1 MADTKGANLS
11 RMVLKQAG
19 RAKEKILQNL
29 GKADKTTDEIFEEHL
44 QNFNTQQVNSTRL
57 HKDINNYLRCIRAM
71 QTASKN
77 LMETLSDIYEK
88 EWVGQ
93 DMLYVQAQN
102 NEMLWADLAHKLSD
116 QVVIPLNTY
125 QAQFPEMRKKI
136 DKRGRKLIDF
146 DAERHTVQQLQ
157 NNPNRNEAKFV
168 RAKEGME
175 NAKRTYEILNSELHD
190 ELPALHDSRIL
201 FLVTNMQT
209 LFAAEEVFHS
219 ETAKVYSEL
228 EGVVD
233 KLAKEA
239 QRGTLPRKTF
249 PKPLPITNNTNSN
262 FNNSSVITNSN
273 GPNLS
278 APPKDINGAVVSPNT
293 FKRLAEFSHSVADHV
308 KSYYN
313 SSLWQSDS
321 KGTSV
326 LSTPLAA
333 PKEHQ
338 VLPIQHVLKE
348 SAPKEHV
355 LKEHMLLEPALTN
368 GLPEQ
373 LAEAGES
380 PSLGVSETEAC
391 MPPMAPLASS
401 KRLPA
406 SLPNG
411 HSATTENL
419 PPGVLYQVKAA
430 YKYQAEDMDELQFEV
445 GEVIDVV
452 EYDDPEEQE
461 EGWLMGVRSSTGQK
475 GLFPANF
482 TRPI

>member
-1 MADTKGANLS
+1 VNYLPGNMADTKGGNLS
-11 RMVLKQAG
+11 RLVLKQAG

-44 QNFNTQQVNSTRL
+44 QNFNTQQVNATRL

-146 DAERHTVQQLQ
+146 DAERHAVQQMQ
-157 NNPNRNEAKFV
+157 NNPNRNEAKFIK
-168 RAKEGME
+168 AKEQME
-175 NAKRTYEILNSELHD
+175 NAKRTYEVLNSELHD

-233 KLAKEA
+233 KLAKEV
-239 QRGTLPRKTF
+239 QKGTLPRKTF
-249 PKPLPITNNTNSN
+249 PKPQPITNANP
-262 FNNSSVITNSN
+262 VITNSS
-273 GPNLS
+273 PNSTLAS
-278 APPKDINGAVVSPNT
+278 PPKGEWTSSDEGKTNGFDKFKNATNGSSSRSKYGGISQSPT
-293 FKRLAEFSHSVADHV
+293 KDYEPIGGHSDT
-308 KSYYN
+308 N
-313 SSLWQSDS
+313 
-321 KGTSV
+321 GTSR
-326 LSTPLAA
+326 L
-333 PKEHQ
+333 
-338 VLPIQHVLKE
+338 
-348 SAPKEHV
+348 
-355 LKEHMLLEPALTN
+355 N
-368 GLPEQ
+368 GN
-373 LAEAGES
+373 GRS
-380 PSLGVSETEAC
+380 DMYDIPSG
-391 MPPMAPLASS
+391 
-401 KRLPA
+401 
-406 SLPNG
+406 
-411 HSATTENL
+411 ATTDNL
-419 PPGVLYQVKAA
+419 PPGVLYKVKAT

-445 GEVIDVV
+445 GEIIDVI
-452 EYDDPEEQE
+452 EYEDPEEQE
-461 EGWLMGVRSSTGQK
+461 EGWLMGVKDSTGQK

-482 TRPI
+482 TKPI

>member
-1 MADTKGANLS
+1 VNYLAGNMADTKGGNLS
-11 RMVLKQAG
+11 RLVLKQAG

-44 QNFNTQQVNSTRL
+44 QNFNTQQVNATRL

-146 DAERHTVQQLQ
+146 DSERHAVQQMQ
-157 NNPNRNEAKFV
+157 NNPNRNEAKFIK
-168 RAKEGME
+168 AKEQME
-175 NAKRTYEILNSELHD
+175 NAKRTYEVLNSELHD

-233 KLAKEA
+233 KLAKEV
-239 QRGTLPRKTF
+239 QKGTLPRKTF
-249 PKPLPITNNTNSN
+249 PKPQPITNANPVIS
-262 FNNSSVITNSN
+262 NSSPNST
-273 GPNLS
+273 LAS
-278 APPKDINGAVVSPNT
+278 PPKADSAKTDNEGVVSPNSM
-293 FKRLAEFSHSVADHV
+293 KRLKDFSAGLLNHV

-313 SSLWQSDS
+313 PTLWQASS
-321 KGTSV
+321 RGTSGE
-326 LSTPLAA
+326 LSPAA
-333 PKEHQ
+333 PLSPRDTVLVDPKEEPTEMS
-338 VLPIQHVLKE
+338 VSPLPPDISEISKTELPSTEQELV
-348 SAPKEHV
+348 SAPK
-355 LKEHMLLEPALTN
+355 
-368 GLPEQ
+368 
-373 LAEAGES
+373 
-380 PSLGVSETEAC
+380 SETENDPVLPEKLVEAS
-391 MPPMAPLASS
+391 AP
-401 KRLPA
+401 K
-406 SLPNG
+406 
-411 HSATTENL
+411 
-419 PPGVLYQVKAA
+419 
-430 YKYQAEDMDELQFEV
+430 
-445 GEVIDVV
+445 VV
-452 EYDDPEEQE
+452 PD
-461 EGWLMGVRSSTGQK
+461 ST
-475 GLFPANF
+475 
-482 TRPI
+482 

>member
-1 MADTKGANLS
+1 MADTKGANIS

-146 DAERHTVQQLQ
+146 DAERHAVQQMQ

-168 RAKEGME
+168 RAKESME
-175 NAKRTYEILNSELHD
+175 CAKRTYEILNSELHD

-219 ETAKVYSEL
+219 ETAKVYGEL

-249 PKPLPITNNTNSN
+249 PKPLPITNHSSNANLSSNIISNTNG
-262 FNNSSVITNSN
+262 NSLNS
-273 GPNLS
+273 
-278 APPKDINGAVVSPNT
+278 PPKA
-293 FKRLAEFSHSVADHV
+293 
-308 KSYYN
+308 
-313 SSLWQSDS
+313 
-321 KGTSV
+321 
-326 LSTPLAA
+326 
-333 PKEHQ
+333 
-338 VLPIQHVLKE
+338 
-348 SAPKEHV
+348 
-355 LKEHMLLEPALTN
+355 TN
-368 GLPEQ
+368 GGRSHKYSGGQSPTKDDYEPVRNLPD
-373 LAEAGES
+373 
-380 PSLGVSETEAC
+380 T
-391 MPPMAPLASS
+391 
-401 KRLPA
+401 
-406 SLPNG
+406 NG
-411 HSATTENL
+411 HSKSNGNGQSSGQEIPPGATTDNL

-445 GEVIDVV
+445 GEVMDVI
-452 EYDDPEEQE
+452 EYEDPEEQE
-461 EGWLMGVRSSTGQK
+461 EGWLMGIRTSTGQK

>member
-1 MADTKGANLS
+1 VSYLPGNMADTKGGNLS
-11 RMVLKQAG
+11 RLVLKQAG

-44 QNFNTQQVNSTRL
+44 QNFNTQQVNATRL

-71 QTASKN
+71 QAASKN

-146 DAERHTVQQLQ
+146 DAERHAVQQMQ
-157 NNPNRNEAKFV
+157 NNPNRNEAKFIK
-168 RAKEGME
+168 AKEQME
-175 NAKRTYEILNSELHD
+175 NAKRTYEVLNSELHD

-233 KLAKEA
+233 KLAKEV
-239 QRGTLPRKTF
+239 QKGTLPRRTF
-249 PKPLPITNNTNSN
+249 PKPQPITNANPIIS
-262 FNNSSVITNSN
+262 NSS
-273 GPNLS
+273 PNATLAS
-278 APPKDINGAVVSPNT
+278 PPKGEWTSSDEGKTNGFDKFKNATNGSSSRSKYGGHSQSPT
-293 FKRLAEFSHSVADHV
+293 KDYEPIGGHSDT
-308 KSYYN
+308 N
-313 SSLWQSDS
+313 
-321 KGTSV
+321 GTSR
-326 LSTPLAA
+326 LNGNGRSDMYDIPSGASTD
-333 PKEHQ
+333 
-338 VLPIQHVLKE
+338 
-348 SAPKEHV
+348 
-355 LKEHMLLEPALTN
+355 
-368 GLPEQ
+368 
-373 LAEAGES
+373 
-380 PSLGVSETEAC
+380 
-391 MPPMAPLASS
+391 
-401 KRLPA
+401 
-406 SLPNG
+406 
-411 HSATTENL
+411 NL
-419 PPGVLYQVKAA
+419 PPGVLYRVKAT

-445 GEVIDVV
+445 GEIIDVI
-452 EYDDPEEQE
+452 EYEDPEEQE
-461 EGWLMGVRSSTGQK
+461 EGWLMGCKDSTGQK

-482 TRPI
+482 TKPV

>member
-1 MADTKGANLS
+1 VAARGTMADTKGANLS

-146 DAERHTVQQLQ
+146 DAERHAVQQMQ

-168 RAKEGME
+168 RAKESME

-249 PKPLPITNNTNSN
+249 PKPLPITNNTANNVSNSH
-262 FNNSSVITNSN
+262 VITNSATTT
-273 GPNLS
+273 LS
-278 APPKDINGAVVSPNT
+278 SPPKDIGVGSPNT
-293 FKRLAEFSHSVADHV
+293 YKRLQEFSHGVLDHV
-308 KSYYN
+308 RSYYN

-321 KGTSV
+321 KATSV
-326 LSTPLAA
+326 LSTPKIEPLPAKA
-333 PKEHQ
+333 EPT
-338 VLPIQHVLKE
+338 VLQ
-348 SAPKEHV
+348 
-355 LKEHMLLEPALTN
+355 
-368 GLPEQ
+368 LPEQ
-373 LAEAGES
+373 LQEAPEEPEKDAKLPDLTQVTK
-380 PSLGVSETEAC
+380 PSNSNGLHPATL
-391 MPPMAPLASS
+391 PSS
-401 KRLPA
+401 
-406 SLPNG
+406 
-411 HSATTENL
+411 HSATTDNL

-461 EGWLMGVRSSTGQK
+461 EGWLMGIRSSTGQK

>member
-1 MADTKGANLS
+1 
-11 RMVLKQAG
+11 
-19 RAKEKILQNL
+19 
-29 GKADKTTDEIFEEHL
+29 
-44 QNFNTQQVNSTRL
+44 
-57 HKDINNYLRCIRAM
+57 
-71 QTASKN
+71 
-77 LMETLSDIYEK
+77 
-88 EWVGQ
+88 
-93 DMLYVQAQN
+93 MLYVQAQN

-146 DAERHTVQQLQ
+146 DAERHSVQQMQ

-168 RAKEGME
+168 RAKESME

-219 ETAKVYSEL
+219 ETAKVYGEL

-249 PKPLPITNNTNSN
+249 PKPLPITNHSSNSN
-262 FNNSSVITNSN
+262 LTSNVITTN
-273 GPNLS
+273 GNNLS
-278 APPKDINGAVVSPNT
+278 SPPKA
-293 FKRLAEFSHSVADHV
+293 
-308 KSYYN
+308 
-313 SSLWQSDS
+313 
-321 KGTSV
+321 
-326 LSTPLAA
+326 
-333 PKEHQ
+333 
-338 VLPIQHVLKE
+338 
-348 SAPKEHV
+348 
-355 LKEHMLLEPALTN
+355 TN
-368 GLPEQ
+368 GGGRSQKYSGGLSPTKDDYEPVRNLPE
-373 LAEAGES
+373 S
-380 PSLGVSETEAC
+380 
-391 MPPMAPLASS
+391 
-401 KRLPA
+401 
-406 SLPNG
+406 NG
-411 HSATTENL
+411 HSKTNGSGHSYDIPAGATTDNL

>member
-1 MADTKGANLS
+1 VSYLPGNMADTKGGNLS
-11 RMVLKQAG
+11 RLVLKQAG

-44 QNFNTQQVNSTRL
+44 QNFNTQQVNATRL

-146 DAERHTVQQLQ
+146 DAERHAVQQMQ
-157 NNPNRNEAKFV
+157 NNPNRNEAKFIK
-168 RAKEGME
+168 AKEQME
-175 NAKRTYEILNSELHD
+175 NAKRTYEVLNSELHD

-233 KLAKEA
+233 KLAKEV
-239 QRGTLPRKTF
+239 QKGTLPRKTF
-249 PKPLPITNNTNSN
+249 PKPQPITNANPVIS
-262 FNNSSVITNSN
+262 NSSPNST
-273 GPNLS
+273 LAS
-278 APPKDINGAVVSPNT
+278 PPKGEWTSSDEGKTNGFDKFKNATNGSSSRSKYGGHSQSPT
-293 FKRLAEFSHSVADHV
+293 KDYEPIGGHSDT
-308 KSYYN
+308 N
-313 SSLWQSDS
+313 
-321 KGTSV
+321 GTSR
-326 LSTPLAA
+326 L
-333 PKEHQ
+333 
-338 VLPIQHVLKE
+338 
-348 SAPKEHV
+348 
-355 LKEHMLLEPALTN
+355 N
-368 GLPEQ
+368 GN
-373 LAEAGES
+373 GRS
-380 PSLGVSETEAC
+380 DMYDIPSG
-391 MPPMAPLASS
+391 
-401 KRLPA
+401 
-406 SLPNG
+406 
-411 HSATTENL
+411 ATTDNL
-419 PPGVLYQVKAA
+419 PPGVLYKVKAT

-445 GEVIDVV
+445 GEIIDVI
-452 EYDDPEEQE
+452 EYEDPEEQE
-461 EGWLMGVRSSTGQK
+461 EGWLMGVKDSTGQK

-482 TRPI
+482 TKPI

>member
-1 MADTKGANLS
+1 MGVLAGLPTVSYLAKPTMADTKGANIS

-29 GKADKTTDEIFEEHL
+29 GKSDKTTDEIFEEHL
-44 QNFNTQQVNSTRL
+44 MNFNTQQVNSTRL

-146 DAERHTVQQLQ
+146 DAERHAVQQMQ
-157 NNPNRNEAKFV
+157 NNPNRNEAKFIKV
-168 RAKEGME
+168 KEQME
-175 NAKRTYEILNSELHD
+175 NAKRTYEVLNSELHD

-233 KLAKEA
+233 KLAKEV
-239 QRGTLPRKTF
+239 QKGTLPRKTF
-249 PKPLPITNNTNSN
+249 PKPQPITNANP
-262 FNNSSVITNSN
+262 VITNSS
-273 GPNLS
+273 PNSTLAS
-278 APPKDINGAVVSPNT
+278 PPKG
-293 FKRLAEFSHSVADHV
+293 
-308 KSYYN
+308 
-313 SSLWQSDS
+313 
-321 KGTSV
+321 
-326 LSTPLAA
+326 
-333 PKEHQ
+333 
-338 VLPIQHVLKE
+338 
-348 SAPKEHV
+348 
-355 LKEHMLLEPALTN
+355 
-368 GLPEQ
+368 
-373 LAEAGES
+373 
-380 PSLGVSETEAC
+380 
-391 MPPMAPLASS
+391 
-401 KRLPA
+401 
-406 SLPNG
+406 
-411 HSATTENL
+411 ATTDNL
-419 PPGVLYQVKAA
+419 PPGVLYKVKAT

-445 GEVIDVV
+445 GEIIDVI
-452 EYDDPEEQE
+452 EYEDPEEQE
-461 EGWLMGVRSSTGQK
+461 EGWLMGVKESTGQK

-482 TRPI
+482 TKPI

>member
-1 MADTKGANLS
+1 MTDSKGGNIS

-44 QNFNTQQVNSTRL
+44 LNFNSQQVNATRL

-93 DMLYVQAQN
+93 DMLSVQAQN
-102 NEMLWADLAHKLSD
+102 TEMLWSDLAHKLSD

-136 DKRGRKLIDF
+136 DKRGRKLIDY
-146 DAERHTVQQLQ
+146 DAERHAVQQMQ

-168 RAKEGME
+168 RAKEQME
-175 NAKRTYEILNSELHD
+175 NAKRTYELLNSELHD

-219 ETAKVYSEL
+219 ETSKVYSEL

-233 KLAKEA
+233 KLAKEV
-239 QRGTLPRKTF
+239 QKGTLPRKTF
-249 PKPLPITNNTNSN
+249 PKPQPIVNNHM
-262 FNNSSVITNSN
+262 NNSVI
-273 GPNLS
+273 
-278 APPKDINGAVVSPNT
+278 
-293 FKRLAEFSHSVADHV
+293 SHS
-308 KSYYN
+308 
-313 SSLWQSDS
+313 
-321 KGTSV
+321 
-326 LSTPLAA
+326 
-333 PKEHQ
+333 
-338 VLPIQHVLKE
+338 
-348 SAPKEHV
+348 
-355 LKEHMLLEPALTN
+355 EPVN
-368 GLPEQ
+368 N
-373 LAEAGES
+373 
-380 PSLGVSETEAC
+380 
-391 MPPMAPLASS
+391 MN
-401 KRLPA
+401 
-406 SLPNG
+406 SLPKG
-411 HSATTENL
+411 ATTDNL

-430 YKYQAEDMDELQFEV
+430 YKYQAEDVDELNFEV

-452 EYDDPEEQE
+452 EYEDPEDQE
-461 EGWLMGVRSSTGQK
+461 EGWLTGMKQSTGQK

-482 TRPI
+482 TRPM

>member
-1 MADTKGANLS
+1 MGSASRASNNVLPGRQHHGRHEGSQHLQDGA
-11 RMVLKQAG
+11 QAG
-19 RAKEKILQNL
+19 RQGQGEDPAKSREVCQDDGRDLRGAPHELQHPAGQL
-29 GKADKTTDEIFEEHL
+29 HQA
-44 QNFNTQQVNSTRL
+44 TQGHQQL
-57 HKDINNYLRCIRAM
+57 PAM

-102 NEMLWADLAHKLSD
+102 HEMLWAALAHKLSD
-116 QVVIPLNTY
+116 QVVIPLNTN

-146 DAERHTVQQLQ
+146 DAERHAVQQMQ

-168 RAKEGME
+168 RAKESME
-175 NAKRTYEILNSELHD
+175 NAKRTYEVLNSELHD

-219 ETAKVYSEL
+219 ETAKVFSEL
-228 EGVVD
+228 EAVVD
-233 KLAKEA
+233 KLAKEV
-239 QRGTLPRKTF
+239 QKGTLPRKTF
-249 PKPLPITNNTNSN
+249 PKPLPITNHSSNSN
-262 FNNSSVITNSN
+262 LSNNVISTNGNNTSS
-273 GPNLS
+273 
-278 APPKDINGAVVSPNT
+278 PPKG
-293 FKRLAEFSHSVADHV
+293 
-308 KSYYN
+308 
-313 SSLWQSDS
+313 
-321 KGTSV
+321 
-326 LSTPLAA
+326 
-333 PKEHQ
+333 
-338 VLPIQHVLKE
+338 
-348 SAPKEHV
+348 
-355 LKEHMLLEPALTN
+355 
-368 GLPEQ
+368 
-373 LAEAGES
+373 
-380 PSLGVSETEAC
+380 
-391 MPPMAPLASS
+391 
-401 KRLPA
+401 
-406 SLPNG
+406 
-411 HSATTENL
+411 ATTDNL

-452 EYDDPEEQE
+452 EYEDPEEQE

>member
-1 MADTKGANLS
+1 MNYLPANMADTKGGNLS
-11 RMVLKQAG
+11 RLVLKQAG

-44 QNFNTQQVNSTRL
+44 QNFNTQQVNATRL

-146 DAERHTVQQLQ
+146 DSERHAVQQMQ
-157 NNPNRNEAKFV
+157 NNPNRNEAKFIK
-168 RAKEGME
+168 AKEQME
-175 NAKRTYEILNSELHD
+175 NAKRTYEVLNSELHD

-233 KLAKEA
+233 KLAKEV
-239 QRGTLPRKTF
+239 QKGTLPRKTF
-249 PKPLPITNNTNSN
+249 PKPQPISN
-262 FNNSSVITNSN
+262 ANPVISNSSPNST
-273 GPNLS
+273 LAS
-278 APPKDINGAVVSPNT
+278 PPKGEWASLDEGKTNGFDNFKNATNGSSTRSKYEAQSPTKDYEPIGGHTN
-293 FKRLAEFSHSVADHV
+293 
-308 KSYYN
+308 
-313 SSLWQSDS
+313 
-321 KGTSV
+321 GTSR
-326 LSTPLAA
+326 LNGNGRSDMYDIPSGASTD
-333 PKEHQ
+333 
-338 VLPIQHVLKE
+338 
-348 SAPKEHV
+348 
-355 LKEHMLLEPALTN
+355 
-368 GLPEQ
+368 
-373 LAEAGES
+373 
-380 PSLGVSETEAC
+380 
-391 MPPMAPLASS
+391 
-401 KRLPA
+401 
-406 SLPNG
+406 
-411 HSATTENL
+411 NL
-419 PPGVLYQVKAA
+419 PPGVLYKVKAT

-445 GEVIDVV
+445 GEIIDVI
-452 EYDDPEEQE
+452 EYEDPEEQE
-461 EGWLMGVRSSTGQK
+461 EGWLMGVKESTGQK

-482 TRPI
+482 TKPI

>member
-1 MADTKGANLS
+1 MGSASRASNTTCYLAANTMADTKGANIS

-29 GKADKTTDEIFEEHL
+29 GKSDKTTDEIFEEHL
-44 QNFNTQQVNSTRL
+44 MNFNTQQVNSTRL

-77 LMETLSDIYEK
+77 SMETLSDIYEK

-93 DMLYVQAQN
+93 DMLYVQVQN
-102 NEMLWADLAHKLSD
+102 NA
-116 QVVIPLNTY
+116 
-125 QAQFPEMRKKI
+125 
-136 DKRGRKLIDF
+136 
-146 DAERHTVQQLQ
+146 
-157 NNPNRNEAKFV
+157 NRNEAKFV
-168 RAKEGME
+168 RAKESME

-249 PKPLPITNNTNSN
+249 PKPLPITNHSSNSN
-262 FNNSSVITNSN
+262 LSNNVISTNGNNTSS
-273 GPNLS
+273 
-278 APPKDINGAVVSPNT
+278 PPKA
-293 FKRLAEFSHSVADHV
+293 
-308 KSYYN
+308 
-313 SSLWQSDS
+313 
-321 KGTSV
+321 
-326 LSTPLAA
+326 
-333 PKEHQ
+333 
-338 VLPIQHVLKE
+338 
-348 SAPKEHV
+348 
-355 LKEHMLLEPALTN
+355 TN
-368 GLPEQ
+368 GGGRSQKYSGGGLSPTKDDYEPVRNVPE
-373 LAEAGES
+373 S
-380 PSLGVSETEAC
+380 
-391 MPPMAPLASS
+391 
-401 KRLPA
+401 
-406 SLPNG
+406 NG
-411 HSATTENL
+411 HSKTNGSGHSYDIPAGATTDNL

-452 EYDDPEEQE
+452 EYED
-461 EGWLMGVRSSTGQK
+461 
-475 GLFPANF
+475 
-482 TRPI
+482 

>member
-1 MADTKGANLS
+1 VNYLPGNMADTKGGNLS
-11 RMVLKQAG
+11 RLVLKQAG

-44 QNFNTQQVNSTRL
+44 QNFNTQQVNATRL

-146 DAERHTVQQLQ
+146 DAERHAVQQMQ
-157 NNPNRNEAKFV
+157 NNPNRNEAKFIK
-168 RAKEGME
+168 AKEQME
-175 NAKRTYEILNSELHD
+175 NAKRTYEVLNSELHD

-233 KLAKEA
+233 KLAKEV
-239 QRGTLPRKTF
+239 QKGTLPRKTF
-249 PKPLPITNNTNSN
+249 PKPQPITNANP
-262 FNNSSVITNSN
+262 VITNSS
-273 GPNLS
+273 PNSTLAS
-278 APPKDINGAVVSPNT
+278 PPKATNGSSSRSKYGGISQSPT
-293 FKRLAEFSHSVADHV
+293 KDYEPIGGHSDT
-308 KSYYN
+308 N
-313 SSLWQSDS
+313 
-321 KGTSV
+321 GTSR
-326 LSTPLAA
+326 L
-333 PKEHQ
+333 
-338 VLPIQHVLKE
+338 
-348 SAPKEHV
+348 
-355 LKEHMLLEPALTN
+355 N
-368 GLPEQ
+368 GNGRSDLYDI
-373 LAEAGES
+373 
-380 PSLGVSETEAC
+380 PSG
-391 MPPMAPLASS
+391 
-401 KRLPA
+401 
-406 SLPNG
+406 
-411 HSATTENL
+411 ATTDNL
-419 PPGVLYQVKAA
+419 PPGVLYKVKAT

-445 GEVIDVV
+445 GEIIDVI
-452 EYDDPEEQE
+452 EYEDPEEQE
-461 EGWLMGVRSSTGQK
+461 EGWLMGVKDSTGQK

-482 TRPI
+482 TKPI